1 MNAGR
6 ILRKA
11 GLDGDELRAAIAPVD
26 PDSVNVWPASPLM
39 MRLWRKGIKG
49 VTVRNWVFVDP
60 RILRGDPGRL
70 GRLVIHEL
78 VHVRQ
83 FRESGYVPFSLRY
96 VYEYLRGVLHGKSLR
111 QAYLDI
117 SAEQEARAVTE
128 SLFRPV

>member
-26 PDSVNVWPASPLM
+26 PDTVNVWPASRSM
-39 MRLWRKGIKG
+39 MRLWRRGIKG
-49 VTVRNWVFVDP
+49 VTIRSWVFVDP
-60 RILRGDPGRL
+60 EILRGDADRL

-83 FRESGYVPFSLRY
+83 FSESGYVPFSLRY
-96 VYEYLRGVLHGKSLR
+96 VYEYLRGVLQGKGLR

-128 SLFRPV
+128 ALLHPM